1 MPEAVPRQGQ
11 GLSMKKKM
19 KKKTIKVGAT
29 TGYEKEDDQ

>member
-11 GLSMKKKM
+11 GLTM